1 MTISTPSISS
11 TVQLKTDVNNDRLVI
26 QGRMRRTGNK
36 GAEGGERMEFPACA
50 PFILIV
56 LFPVIFSDHPGL
68 SVFFNIKQVVK
79 KNNSW
84 RFHLKTDEKRM
95 TLKKERQRKGN
106 KMRRTKNFW
115 AGTDINPE
123 TDTKTITT
131 LYTESEHERRR
142 QKNDDDTVKKNR
154 WNECSRSASND
165 LFPDLRAAFA
175 DSFYKKRGTLDWS
188 SVRERESFAE
198 RIACLLPDPC

>member
-1 MTISTPSISS
+1 MTDWWFREEWEGQVTKEQKEGREWNFLPAPHSFSS
-11 TVQLKTDVNNDRLVI
+11 FSFLSFFQITQDSLFFSQHKA
-26 QGRMRRTGNK
+26 GRQR
-36 GAEGGERMEFPACA
+36 
-50 PFILIV
+50 
-56 LFPVIFSDHPGL
+56 
-68 SVFFNIKQVVK
+68 
-79 KNNSW
+79 NNSW

-142 QKNDDDTVKKNR
+142 QKNDDDAVKKNR